1 MLSTFTTKLW
11 HKMKY
16 RSDFDLDLSTG
27 QDGELLV
34 NDMLQLATIEVKTD
48 FIAEKT
54 GNIAVEFES
63 WGKPSGIATTSARHW
78 VFVIPNKIAIFVETN
93 RLKELARHFYQEGK
107 VTIGGDLN
115 KSKMVLIPIT
125 ELIYA

>member
-1 MLSTFTTKLW
+1 MN
-11 HKMKY
+11 Y

-27 QDGELLV
+27 EQGEAV
-34 NDMLQLATIEVKTD
+34 VHDMLHLSTIEVKTD
-48 FIAEKT
+48 FMANVT

-63 WGKPSGIATTSARHW
+63 WGKPSGIAVTKARHW

-93 RLKELARHFYQEGK
+93 RLKHLARHFYQMGR
-107 VTIGGDLN
+107 IAPGGDLN

-125 ELIYA
+125 ELIHG